1 MNDPRLKQL
10 ADVLVNYSV
19 SIKPGDKVI
28 VTGTTPAEPL
38 MREILAK
45 ILVAGGYP
53 FIVPSLSEYGETLL
67 NYGSDDQLQYVP
79 EALQQAALQYQAWIS
94 IRAPLNTKALSR
106 SDPLK
111 QRLRAQGE
119 KSLVETVLKRSA
131 THELRWVLVA
141 YPTHALAQDAEM
153 SLNQYEDFVY
163 NACLPDEH
171 NPVGFWQCLSERQQ
185 RLIEWLKD
193 KKQVNVRTR
202 GTDLSFSIQGRSFEN
217 CDGRM
222 NMPDGEIFTG
232 PVEDSVEGHVSFSYP
247 TIFDGREVSGVEL
260 WFSKGQV
267 VKATAE
273 KNEKFLL
280 EMLDTDSGARRL
292 GEFAIGTNDGIQ
304 QFTREILFDEK
315 IGGSFHVALGAGLPE
330 TGSTNESA
338 IHWDMICDMR
348 NGGEIIVDG
357 ELFYQ
362 NGNFLIS

>member
-1 MNDPRLKQL
+1 VNDSRLRLL

-19 SIKPGDKVI
+19 SIKPGDKVV
-28 VTGTTPAEPL
+28 VTGATPAEPL
-38 MREILAK
+38 MKEILAK
-45 ILVAGGYP
+45 ILLAGGYP
-53 FIVPSLSEYGETLL
+53 FIIPSLSEYSETLL
-67 NYGSDDQLQYVP
+67 NYGSDDQLRYVP
-79 EALQQAALQYQAWIS
+79 DALQQAAQKYQAWIS

-106 SDPLK
+106 IDPQK

-119 KSLVETVLKRSA
+119 RSLLETVLKRSA
-131 THELRWVLVA
+131 NRELRWVLAA

-153 SLNQYEDFVY
+153 SLSEYEDFVY
-163 NACLPDEH
+163 KACLPDGN
-171 NPVGFWQCLSERQQ
+171 NPVGYWQCLSERQQ
-185 RLIEWLKD
+185 RLIEWLKG
-193 KKQVNVRTR
+193 KKQVNVRTQD
-202 GTDLSFSIQGRSFEN
+202 TDLNFSIQGRSFEN

-232 PVEDSVEGHVSFSYP
+232 PIEESVEGHVSFSYP
-247 TIFDGREVSGVEL
+247 TIFDGREVSGVKL

-267 VKATAE
+267 VKASAE

-280 EMLDTDSGARRL
+280 EMLDTDSRARRL

-315 IGGSFHVALGAGLPE
+315 IAGSFHIALGAGLPE
-330 TGSTNESA
+330 TGSTNESV

-357 ELFYQ
+357 ETFYRS
-362 NGNFLIS
+362 GNFLIA